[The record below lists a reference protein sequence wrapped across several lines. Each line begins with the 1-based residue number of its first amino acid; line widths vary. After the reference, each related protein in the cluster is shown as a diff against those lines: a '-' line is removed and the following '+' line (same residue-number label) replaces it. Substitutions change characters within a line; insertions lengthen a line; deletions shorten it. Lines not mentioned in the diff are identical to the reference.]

1 MHSWVNNLQTAVGS
15 VVNDIARAADD
26 VVEGFRNS
34 QQPNNG
40 GSQEQQ
46 QQQQQQQQRF
56 PFGFGTRAP
65 PPHPQHPS
73 NVRTPTASDRAVRQ
87 LPEILVK
94 PEDLVDENNRECCIC
109 LDA

>member
-34 QQPNNG
+34 QHPTNG
-40 GSQEQQ
+40 GSQEQ

-56 PFGFGTRAP
+56 PFGFGTRPP